1 VHTRYEAYRTLKPA
15 YYWQM
20 IRGLCPEVVMGRIYT
35 GWREIPAVP
44 HEARLLGR
52 GLDFGFDPDPAALAA
67 VYYHNGGYILDEEA
81 YERRLTNEHL
91 SRVIKLQPQ
100 PSAPIVGDSAEPK
113 SIAELRDYG
122 VAVTP
127 CTKGADSVN
136 FGIKH
141 VQSLRISYT
150 ARSKNLKNEY
160 ENYAWKCRKEH
171 VEEDNHLGIENPSCA
186 NHAMS
191 AARYFL
197 TEMVKANADPEAD
210 ARESQLRLIN
220 TQAEREQA
228 HHPKRR
234 DRPEERRL
242 RPLQEPPAGGGA
254 PPGLR
259 PAHCRVEQAGPARQ
273 RYRQLPRGGPRHHA
287 RVRHAAGHHA
297 DRRRQRQQAV
307 RLHPREAFHTPAG
320 DIRAVDSPELIKD
333 LKVQDVIRLTGD
345 SDMLARLNELVVE
358 DWYIRNLLAIGPR
371 SPELAQ
377 SIKGQ
382 KIEELKR
389 QPLFVKEFNKL
400 LEGYKPL
407 VAIIITGENVDL
419 PGKLQTLSTF
429 ISLETD
435 PVRRSYLVERAMRLK
450 GMDVGSLPRSTPD
463 QLAGVKPQSAP
474 AEEPAPA
481 QV

>member
-1 VHTRYEAYRTLKPA
+1 
-15 YYWQM
+15 
-20 IRGLCPEVVMGRIYT
+20 
-35 GWREIPAVP
+35 
-44 HEARLLGR
+44 
-52 GLDFGFDPDPAALAA
+52 
-67 VYYHNGGYILDEEA
+67 
-81 YERRLTNEHL
+81 
-91 SRVIKLQPQ
+91 
-100 PSAPIVGDSAEPK
+100 
-113 SIAELRDYG
+113 
-122 VAVTP
+122 
-127 CTKGADSVN
+127 
-136 FGIKH
+136 
-141 VQSLRISYT
+141 
-150 ARSKNLKNEY
+150 
-160 ENYAWKCRKEH
+160 
-171 VEEDNHLGIENPSCA
+171 
-186 NHAMS
+186 
-191 AARYFL
+191 
-197 TEMVKANADPEAD
+197 
-210 ARESQLRLIN
+210 
-220 TQAEREQA
+220 
-228 HHPKRR
+228 
-234 DRPEERRL
+234 
-242 RPLQEPPAGGGA
+242 
-254 PPGLR
+254 
-259 PAHCRVEQAGPARQ
+259 
-273 RYRQLPRGGPRHHA
+273 
-287 RVRHAAGHHA
+287 
-297 DRRRQRQQAV
+297 
-307 RLHPREAFHTPAG
+307 
-320 DIRAVDSPELIKD
+320 VDSPELIKD

-377 SIKGQ
+377 SNKGQ